1 MELFKSAIDG
11 IGFFMDNLSN
21 LKTLAV
27 GIYDI
32 IASNAV
38 LSLSFVLG
46 TIAFIAD
53 KVSHSR

>member
-53 KVSHSR
+53 KVSHNR